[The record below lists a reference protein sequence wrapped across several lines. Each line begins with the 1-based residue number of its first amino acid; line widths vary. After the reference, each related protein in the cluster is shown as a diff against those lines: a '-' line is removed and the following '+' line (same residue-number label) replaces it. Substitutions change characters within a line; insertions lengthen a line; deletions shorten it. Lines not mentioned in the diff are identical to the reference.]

1 MKLKKMLVSLMVL
14 LSLQFS
20 SPVFS
25 TVPTD
30 NIDLITQRYLEAI
43 EAKAEFKARKDALES
58 EMFYLRV
65 QNIALFLVVGYM
77 AVNK

>member
-1 MKLKKMLVSLMVL
+1 MKLKKMLVSSMVL
-14 LSLQFS
+14 LSLQS
-20 SPVFS
+20 LSPAFS

-43 EAKAEFKARKDALES
+43 EAKAEYKARKDSLEG
-58 EMFYLRV
+58 ELLYLRV